1 MVVIAM
7 ISALVVVDGQIQW
20 RECLTDVFCPQQID
34 EDWGCCHSAM
44 FLTMFQKLLCRWK
57 GSVVKSWN
65 TWWSFVRSN
74 FCWWKGSIMGN
85 ASRVWGV
92 HCPGWGVDCTP
103 LRKMRWYDFAKVQ
116 NALFCM
122 LHVQDTQLCTSWNC
136 TDMARHER
144 KRWKKRRLD
153 QRQQF
158 PKRMLL
164 VDHGPRSEPAWCF
177 NVRGFKIIT
186 KMRKTGISKMQ
197 P

>member
-1 MVVIAM
+1 MAVIAM

-34 EDWGCCHSAM
+34 EDWGCCHSVM
-44 FLTMFQKLLCRWK
+44 FLFQKRLCRWK

-65 TWWSFVRSN
+65 TWCSFVSGN

-103 LRKMRWYDFAKVQ
+103 LRKMRWYDFTKVQ

-122 LHVQDTQLCTSWNC
+122 SHVQDTHLYTSWNC
-136 TDMARHER
+136 SDMARHER

-164 VDHGPRSEPAWCF
+164 VDHGPRLEPA
-177 NVRGFKIIT
+177 
-186 KMRKTGISKMQ
+186 
-197 P
+197 

>member
-116 NALFCM
+116 NALRVTCTRHTA
-122 LHVQDTQLCTSWNC
+122 LHQLKLHWYGAAWAEKMKEKTSWSAAAVSQADV
-136 TDMARHER
+136 TGWSWASIGAR
-144 KRWKKRRLD
+144 
-153 QRQQF
+153 
-158 PKRMLL
+158 L
-164 VDHGPRSEPAWCF
+164 VR
-177 NVRGFKIIT
+177 
-186 KMRKTGISKMQ
+186 
-197 P
+197 